1 MPTYITLASWTDQGI
16 RNIKE
21 SPARLDATKEMF
33 RSKGAEM
40 KQFYLVTGQY
50 DLVVISEAPDD
61 ATIAKVALASGSQG
75 AVRTV
80 TLRAFT
86 EDEYRKIVGDMP

>member
-21 SPARLDATKEMF
+21 SPARLDAVKEMF
-33 RSKGAEM
+33 RSKGAEL
-40 KQFYLVTGQY
+40 KQFYLVTGQH
-50 DLVVISEAPDD
+50 DMVTVSEAPDD
-61 ATIAKVALASGSQG
+61 ATIAKVALAIGAQG
-75 AVRTV
+75 AVRTT

-86 EDEYRKIVGDMP
+86 EDEYRKIIGDMP